1 MKKSCILLMTLI
13 LCLCAGCSSQPAPD
27 ASQTRPE
34 TNLFE
39 TQVNSVNRAFVAET
53 DLFRYVAALNQG
65 LAEIDKE
72 SGEIVWYPERDSM
85 CQCSDVMT
93 KVELK
98 RHNKCNE
105 ASGGCHGID

>member
-72 SGEIVWYPERDSM
+72 SGEIVWYPERDSK
-85 CQCSDVMT
+85 Q
-93 KVELK
+93 
-98 RHNKCNE
+98 N
-105 ASGGCHGID
+105 

>member
-53 DLFRYVAALNQG
+53 DLFRYVAALNRIPNSG
-65 LAEIDKE
+65 VLWPDEIQRSAD
-72 SGEIVWYPERDSM
+72 GRGRHDPE
-85 CQCSDVMT
+85 T
-93 KVELK
+93 
-98 RHNKCNE
+98 
-105 ASGGCHGID
+105 G